1 MGTRQIIEATCPDCR
16 GPLSETRNEELR
28 EYSCLVGHKYSARSL
43 LEAHSDAQERALWAA
58 VVALEESTN
67 LVQVLQPGL
76 PAQLATRLE
85 GQAERKRRQAAE
97 IRNILERL
105 EAFQVE

>member
-1 MGTRQIIEATCPDCR
+1 M
-16 GPLSETRNEELR
+16 SETRNQDLR
-28 EYSCLVGHKYSARSL
+28 EYRCLVGHKYSARSL

-67 LVQVLQPGL
+67 LVQMLRPGL
-76 PAQLATRLE
+76 PGHLAMRLE
-85 GQAERKRRQAAE
+85 GQAERKRRQAVE
-97 IRNILERL
+97 IRGVLERL